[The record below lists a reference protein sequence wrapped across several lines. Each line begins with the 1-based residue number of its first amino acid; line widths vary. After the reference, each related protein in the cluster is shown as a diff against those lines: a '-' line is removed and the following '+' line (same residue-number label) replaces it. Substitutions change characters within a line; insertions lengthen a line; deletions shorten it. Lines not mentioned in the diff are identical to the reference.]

1 MNNHDTDVRGDS
13 ADALLT
19 APTEIVV
26 SGQRLTLDSHLWRDF
41 QRGAPATGR
50 PLNAALDVQA
60 LDADAFPPG
69 WHAQRAWFIKQDET
83 WTAELTAQ
91 PAPAFERGAHLTLG
105 ARGGPHWEPGAEV
118 STIVLLRGPGGSER
132 YLRAENRAIQRID

>member
-1 MNNHDTDVRGDS
+1 MLAVRPALRNARIDRRANCSAVCSTRAAWQDVARGQMNNHDTDVRGDS

-41 QRGAPATGR
+41 QRGAPAPGR

-60 LDADAFPPG
+60 LDAD
-69 WHAQRAWFIKQDET
+69 
-83 WTAELTAQ
+83 
-91 PAPAFERGAHLTLG
+91 
-105 ARGGPHWEPGAEV
+105 
-118 STIVLLRGPGGSER
+118 
-132 YLRAENRAIQRID
+132 